1 MIVQLFVDLV
11 TVSHLWIQC
20 KGYLFLVKKS
30 NFFRSMYLVGII
42 VQKKI
47 SVENVTIPFLE
58 TKTSSIIFAGHF
70 SIKNKWDII
79 KRLFLWPLTSN
90 NLWHALDFEV
100 EFLHIVY
107 DDVIKVYAKIQFDGN
122 FSVWKF
128 SFTGLVYNR
137 SEEKAN
143 PTPMWFHVFKILQ
156 PFLLQSQYI
165 SLNETNLRALNISCN
180 QDGIKKFVLT
190 IHRISHRC
198 SC

>member
-1 MIVQLFVDLV
+1 M
-11 TVSHLWIQC
+11 TA
-20 KGYLFLVKKS
+20 
-30 NFFRSMYLVGII
+30 
-42 VQKKI
+42 
-47 SVENVTIPFLE
+47 
-58 TKTSSIIFAGHF
+58 SIIFAGHF
-70 SIKNKWDII
+70 SNNNKRDII
-79 KRLFLWPLTSN
+79 KRPFLLPLTSN
-90 NLWHALDFEV
+90 NLWRALDFEV

-107 DDVIKVYAKIQFDGN
+107 DDVIKVCAKIQIDGI
-122 FSVWKF
+122 FSIWKF

-137 SEEKAN
+137 GEEKAN

-156 PFLLQSQYI
+156 PFLLQSQYII